1 MENLGLDAK
10 LLVAQ
15 LVNFAI
21 FFFVFQ
27 KFISKPFLSYLK
39 KQKEEDHMRA
49 KMAEELETRQE
60 TLAAQDKKLEQ
71 ERKKTLQDAIEESKK
86 AAETVKQEIIAAA
99 KKEAEEIVKKAHAQI
114 EDERQ
119 TMYKDVRKQVATVSS
134 LVVEKALTDYLTR
147 DAQEAVTK
155 NIITHIPEDM
165 KLEN

>member
-39 KQKEEDHMRA
+39 KQKEEDQMRD
-49 KMAEELETRQE
+49 KMAQELETRQE
-60 TLAAQDKKLEQ
+60 TLAAQDKKLEH
-71 ERKKTLQDAIEESKK
+71 ERKQTLHAAIEQSKK
-86 AAETVKQEIIAAA
+86 DAEMVKQEIIATA
-99 KKEAEEIVKKAHAQI
+99 KKEAAEIVAKAREQI
-114 EDERQ
+114 EDEKQ
-119 TMYKDVRKQVATVSS
+119 SMYKDIRKQVASVSS
-134 LVVEKALTDYLTR
+134 LVIEKALRDYLNN
-147 DAQEAVTK
+147 DAQQAVTK
-155 NIITHIPEDM
+155 NIISHIPEDM